1 MISNKV
7 IYFSILGYAVL
18 FTVAVFGFGLLRIKR
33 RKERTPL
40 QFKLLRGPGETLRK
54 KLSKADEAEFLRIFL
69 SALMPV
75 LVGSGF
81 LVVLAKIAPKTPLV
95 TGLILTAVL
104 FLSTALVC
112 GRYVLGHLYRYR
124 HDWLGYMGE
133 RAVGEELTGL
143 YARGFRIFHDV
154 PAEGAT
160 KPFNLD
166 HVVVGPS
173 GLWLIE
179 TKTRRK
185 GRARPGFKDHK
196 VTFDG
201 TKLIWPWGEDRTG
214 IDQAQFEAQW
224 LNEFIKRVTGIAVV
238 AKPIL
243 ALPGWYV
250 HEKALGA
257 VRVLNHKN
265 LCSAITGRGAP
276 VLTPDQIDL
285 IARQLDQRCRDVE
298 D

>member
-1 MISNKV
+1 MISDKAV
-7 IYFSILGYAVL
+7 YFSILGYTVL

-54 KLSKADEAEFLRIFL
+54 KLGTADEFEFPRIFL
-69 SALMPV
+69 SSLVPV
-75 LVGSGF
+75 LVASGF
-81 LVVLAKIAPKTPLV
+81 LYVLAKIAPKTPLV
-95 TGLILTAVL
+95 ASLAV
-104 FLSTALVC
+104 TALVFVATAVFC
-112 GRYVLGHLYRYR
+112 GRYVLGHLYQYR
-124 HDWLGYMGE
+124 HNWLGYMGE

-154 PAEGAT
+154 PAEGAKT
-160 KPFNLD
+160 PFNLD
-166 HVVVGPS
+166 HVAVGPS

-185 GRARPGFKDHK
+185 GRARPGFKDHE

-201 TKLIWPWGEDRTG
+201 TKLIWPWGEDRSY
-214 IDQAQFEAQW
+214 IEQVQWEAQW
-224 LNEFIKRVTGIAVV
+224 LNEWIKRVTGIAVTT
-238 AKPIL
+238 KPIL

-250 HEKALGA
+250 HEKALGPI
-257 VRVLNHKN
+257 RVLNHKT
-265 LCSAITGRGAP
+265 LCSAITGRAAA
-276 VLTPDQIDL
+276 VLSSDQIDL

-298 D
+298 E